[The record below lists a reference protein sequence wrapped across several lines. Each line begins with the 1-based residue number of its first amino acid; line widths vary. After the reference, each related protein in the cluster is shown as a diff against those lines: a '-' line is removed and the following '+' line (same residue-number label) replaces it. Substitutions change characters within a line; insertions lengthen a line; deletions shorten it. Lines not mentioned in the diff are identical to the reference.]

1 VRRCVSCSAAFA
13 SGAPDLVAGDTN
25 GVADVFVRDPQPIAV
40 WPLPEDETDELG
52 AQPGSATKAARKR
65 LRKLN
70 GMDLL
75 GVVARAEEIAA

>member
-1 VRRCVSCSAAFA
+1 VLRSGTPPRA
-13 SGAPDLVAGDTN
+13 SVA
-25 GVADVFVRDPQPIAV
+25 
-40 WPLPEDETDELG
+40 LPEDETDELG